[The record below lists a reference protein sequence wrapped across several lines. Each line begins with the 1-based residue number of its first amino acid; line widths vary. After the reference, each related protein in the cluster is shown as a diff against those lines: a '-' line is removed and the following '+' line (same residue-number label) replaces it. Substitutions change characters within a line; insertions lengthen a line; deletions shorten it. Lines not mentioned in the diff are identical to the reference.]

1 MFSDKSKNSRR
12 PVPNYARGIC
22 LTVKA
27 VNKLLITNFPIKG
40 FERMSEGEHL
50 RYDPKNGFTMHLK
63 RIPDPFGNYKCVAK
77 NENSVQDEVVL
88 KLEESG
94 NSYPD

>member
-1 MFSDKSKNSRR
+1 
-12 PVPNYARGIC
+12 
-22 LTVKA
+22 
-27 VNKLLITNFPIKG
+27 
-40 FERMSEGEHL
+40 MSEGEHL